1 MVISQSQFLKCM
13 WFDLD
18 DNMLLFSIPS
28 LLLFHYKNH
37 LSSRV
42 LRFWI
47 EFVCFEE
54 EVECSWNR
62 RCLRFTIFLWSE
74 THLSMYLSMYLSFFQ
89 LFYLLSVNYS
99 NAQKSGTFSQVG
111 CVQPWAWR
119 VGKRRVEG
127 LQLKPVYAAVLA
139 GTSVCGRAS
148 WNCNLTHGSYYIGGG
163 VV

>member
-1 MVISQSQFLKCM
+1 MHVI
-13 WFDLD
+13 WLD
-18 DNMLLFSIPS
+18 DNMSLFNTPS

-47 EFVCFEE
+47 EFVRFEE

-74 THLSMYLSMYLSFFQ
+74 THLSMYFSMYLSMYLSFFQ
-89 LFYLLSVNYS
+89 LFYLFSGSYS

-127 LQLKPVYAAVLA
+127 SQLKPVYAAVLPE
-139 GTSVCGRAS
+139 TSVCGRAS
-148 WNCNLTHGSYYIGGG
+148 WNCNLTHGSY
-163 VV
+163 